1 MRTYFLIGSTSKSLF
16 MFYRITEENHVE
28 KVFSFEKEPSSF
40 FFVNDNIVVVFKDHT
55 VSAILIDWKQ

>member
-1 MRTYFLIGSTSKSLF
+1 MRTYFLIGSTSNLYLCF
-16 MFYRITEENHVE
+16 IEITEENHVE

-40 FFVNDNIVVVFKDHT
+40 FFVNDHIVVVFKDHT